1 MSQIGDIKMYYDV
14 IVIGGGPAGML
25 AAGAAGARGRKTLLI
40 EKNEKLG
47 KKLFITG
54 KGRCNVTNAAD
65 MDEFMSNIPKNS
77 KFLYSAFRGL
87 SNMDLITLLNE
98 MGLKTK
104 VERGGRVFPESDK
117 SSDVLKALGKYLD
130 KNNVDIMLHTT
141 VSDIKVTTNKISK
154 VILEDGKEIP
164 CESVIICTGGLSY
177 PQTGSTGDGLEFAK
191 DLGHN
196 VTELFPS
203 LIPLLVK
210 EEYIKDLQGLSLKNV
225 SIKVIVDNKIIY
237 DDFGEMLFTHYGLS
251 GPIVLSASFYISDH
265 LKKKKVIKFSIDLKP
280 ALSEEDLDKRV
291 LKDFNEKLNK
301 QFKNSLDGLLPQKLI
316 PVIIKLSK
324 IDENKE
330 VNQISKEERKQL
342 VSLLK
347 NLEFTITGTRPISEA
362 IVTSGGISLKE
373 VNPKTMESKIIQ
385 GLYFAGEIMDLDA
398 FTGGFNL
405 QIAFSTGHAAGSDA

>member
-1 MSQIGDIKMYYDV
+1 MYYDV
-14 IVIGGGPAGML
+14 IVIGGGPAGIL
-25 AAGAAGARGRKTLLI
+25 SAGAAGERGRKTLLI

-65 MDEFMSNIPKNS
+65 MDEFMSKIPKNS

-87 SNMDLITLLNE
+87 SNIDLIAMLHD

-117 SSDVLKALGKYLD
+117 SSDVIKALGKYLD
-130 KNNVDIMLHTT
+130 KNNVDVMLHSK
-141 VSDIKVTTNKISK
+141 VREIKVTDHKISK
-154 VILEDGKEIP
+154 VVLEDGRDIP

-191 DLGHN
+191 DLGHH
-196 VTELFPS
+196 VTDLYPS

-210 EEYIKDLQGLSLKNV
+210 EEYIKELQGLSLKNV
-225 SIKVIVDNKIIY
+225 SIKVIVDNKSIY

-251 GPIVLSASFYISDH
+251 GPIVLSASFYISDY
-265 LKKKKVIKFSIDLKP
+265 LKKKKDIKFSIDLKP
-280 ALSEEDLDKRV
+280 ALSEEDLDRRV

-316 PVIIKLSK
+316 PVIINLSK

-362 IVTSGGISLKE
+362 IITSGGISLKE
-373 VNPKTMESKIIQ
+373 INPKTMESKLIK

>member
-1 MSQIGDIKMYYDV
+1 MYYDV

-25 AAGAAGARGRKTLLI
+25 AAGAAGARGRKTLII

-87 SNMDLITLLNE
+87 SNMDLIAMLND

-104 VERGGRVFPESDK
+104 IERGGRVFPESDK
-117 SSDVLKALGKYLD
+117 SSDVLKALGKYLNQ
-130 KNNVDIMLHTT
+130 NNVDVMLNTR
-141 VSDIKVTTNKISK
+141 VREIKVTEHKINK
-154 VILEDGKEIP
+154 VLLEDGKEIP
-164 CESVIICTGGLSY
+164 CESVIVCTGGLSY

-191 DLGHN
+191 ALGHQ
-196 VTELFPS
+196 VTDLYPS

-210 EEYIKDLQGLSLKNV
+210 EEYIKELQGLSLKNV
-225 SIKVIVDNKIIY
+225 SIKIVIDHKSIY

-265 LKKKKVIKFSIDLKP
+265 LKKKKDIKFSIDLKP

-301 QFKNSLDGLLPQKLI
+301 QFKNSLDALLPQKLI

-347 NLEFTITGTRPISEA
+347 NLEFTIIGTRPISEA

>member
-1 MSQIGDIKMYYDV
+1 MYYDV

-25 AAGAAGARGRKTLLI
+25 AAGAAGARGRKTLII

-87 SNMDLITLLNE
+87 SNIDLIAMLND

-104 VERGGRVFPESDK
+104 IERGGRVFPESDK
-117 SSDVLKALGKYLD
+117 SSDVLKALGKYLNQ
-130 KNNVDIMLHTT
+130 NNVDVMLNTR
-141 VSDIKVTTNKISK
+141 VREIKVTEHKINK
-154 VILEDGKEIP
+154 VLLEDGTEIP
-164 CESVIICTGGLSY
+164 CESVIVCTGGLSY

-191 DLGHN
+191 ALGHQ
-196 VTELFPS
+196 VTDLYPS

-210 EEYIKDLQGLSLKNV
+210 EEYIKELQGLSLKNV
-225 SIKVIVDNKIIY
+225 SIKIVVDHKSIY

-265 LKKKKVIKFSIDLKP
+265 LKKKKDIKFSIDLKP
-280 ALSEEDLDKRV
+280 ALSEEDLDRRV

-347 NLEFTITGTRPISEA
+347 NLEFTIIGTRPISEA

-373 VNPKTMESKIIQ
+373 VNPKTMESKLIQ

>member
-1 MSQIGDIKMYYDV
+1 MYYDV

-25 AAGAAGARGRKTLLI
+25 AAGAAGERGRKTLLI

-65 MDEFMSNIPKNS
+65 MDDFMSNIPKNA
-77 KFLYSAFRGL
+77 KFLYSAFKGL
-87 SNMDLITLLNE
+87 SNIDLIAMLND

-104 VERGGRVFPESDK
+104 IERGGRVFPESDK

-130 KNNVDIMLHTT
+130 KNNVDVMLHTK
-141 VSDIKVTTNKISK
+141 VKEIKVTDHKINK
-154 VILEDGKEIP
+154 VVLADGTEIP
-164 CESVIICTGGLSY
+164 CESVVVSTGGLSY
-177 PQTGSTGDGLEFAK
+177 PQTGSTGDGLAFAK
-191 DLGHN
+191 DLGHH
-196 VTELFPS
+196 VTDLFPS

-210 EEYIKDLQGLSLKNV
+210 EDYIKELQGLSLKNV
-225 SIKVIVDNKIIY
+225 AIKVTVDHKSIY

-251 GPIVLSASFYISDH
+251 GPIVLSASFFISDH
-265 LKKKKVIKFSIDLKP
+265 LKKKKDIKFSIDLKP
-280 ALSEEDLDKRV
+280 ALSEEDLDRRV

-301 QFKNSLDGLLPQKLI
+301 QYKNALDALLPQKLI

-373 VNPKTMESKIIQ
+373 VNPKTMESKLIQ
-385 GLYFAGEIMDLDA
+385 GLYFAGEVMDLDA

>member
-1 MSQIGDIKMYYDV
+1 MYYDV

-25 AAGAAGARGRKTLLI
+25 AAGAAGERGRKTLLI

-65 MDEFMSNIPKNS
+65 MDDFMSNIPKNA

-87 SNMDLITLLNE
+87 SNIDLIAMLND

-104 VERGGRVFPESDK
+104 IERGGRVFPESDK

-130 KNNVDIMLHTT
+130 KNNVDVMLHTK
-141 VSDIKVTTNKISK
+141 VKEIKVTDHKINK
-154 VILEDGKEIP
+154 VVLADGTEIP
-164 CESVIICTGGLSY
+164 CESVVVSTGGLSY
-177 PQTGSTGDGLEFAK
+177 PQTGSTGDGLAFAK
-191 DLGHN
+191 DLGHH
-196 VTELFPS
+196 VTDLFPS

-210 EEYIKDLQGLSLKNV
+210 EDYIKELQGLSLKNV
-225 SIKVIVDNKIIY
+225 AIKVTVDHKSIY

-251 GPIVLSASFYISDH
+251 GPIVLSASFFISDH
-265 LKKKKVIKFSIDLKP
+265 LKKKKDIKFSIDLKP
-280 ALSEEDLDKRV
+280 ALSEEDLDRRV

-301 QFKNSLDGLLPQKLI
+301 QYKNALDALLPQKLI

-373 VNPKTMESKIIQ
+373 VNPKTMESKLIQ
-385 GLYFAGEIMDLDA
+385 GLYFAGEVMDLDA

>member
-1 MSQIGDIKMYYDV
+1 MYYDV
-14 IVIGGGPAGML
+14 IVIGGGPAGIL
-25 AAGAAGARGRKTLLI
+25 AAGAAGERGRKTLLI

-65 MDEFMSNIPKNS
+65 MDDFMSNIPKNA

-87 SNMDLITLLNE
+87 SNIDLIAMLND

-104 VERGGRVFPESDK
+104 IERGGRVFPESDK

-130 KNNVDIMLHTT
+130 KNNVDVMLNTK
-141 VSDIKVTTNKISK
+141 VKEIKVTDHKINK
-154 VILEDGKEIP
+154 VVLADGTEIP
-164 CESVIICTGGLSY
+164 CESVVVSTGGLSY
-177 PQTGSTGDGLEFAK
+177 PQTGSTGDGLAFAK
-191 DLGHN
+191 DLGHH
-196 VTELFPS
+196 VTDLFPS

-210 EEYIKDLQGLSLKNV
+210 EDYIKELQGLSLKNV
-225 SIKVIVDNKIIY
+225 AIRVTVDHKSIY

-251 GPIVLSASFYISDH
+251 GPIVLSASFFISDH
-265 LKKKKVIKFSIDLKP
+265 LKKKKDIKFSIDLKP
-280 ALSEEDLDKRV
+280 ALSEEDLDRRV

-301 QFKNSLDGLLPQKLI
+301 QYKNALDALLPQKLI

-373 VNPKTMESKIIQ
+373 VNPKTMESKLIQ
-385 GLYFAGEIMDLDA
+385 GLYFAGEVMDLDA

>member
-1 MSQIGDIKMYYDV
+1 MFYDV
-14 IVIGGGPAGML
+14 IVIGGGPSGML

-87 SNMDLITLLNE
+87 SNIDLIALLND

-104 VERGGRVFPESDK
+104 IERGGRVFPESDK

-130 KNNVDIMLHTT
+130 RNSVDVMLNSK
-141 VSDIKVTTNKISK
+141 VREIKISDNKISK

-164 CESVIICTGGLSY
+164 CESVVVCTGGLSY
-177 PQTGSTGDGLEFAK
+177 PQTGSTGEGLDFART
-191 DLGHN
+191 LGHT
-196 VTELFPS
+196 VTDLYPS
-203 LIPLLVK
+203 LIPLVVK
-210 EEYIKDLQGLSLKNV
+210 EEYIKELQGLSLKNV
-225 SIKVIVDNKIIY
+225 SIKIVVDNKSIY

-265 LKKKKVIKFSIDLKP
+265 LKKKKDIKFSIDLKP
-280 ALSEEDLDKRV
+280 ALSEEDLDRRV
-291 LKDFNEKLNK
+291 LKDFNENLNK
-301 QFKNSLDGLLPQKLI
+301 QFKNSLDALLPQKLI

-330 VNQISKEERKQL
+330 INQISKEERKQL

-347 NLEFTITGTRPISEA
+347 NLEFKVTGTRPISEA

-373 VNPKTMESKIIQ
+373 INPKTMESKLIE

-405 QIAFSTGHAAGSDA
+405 QIAFSTGHAAGSNA

>member
-1 MSQIGDIKMYYDV
+1 MQYDV
-14 IVIGGGPAGML
+14 VVIGGGPAGIL

-40 EKNEKLG
+40 EKNEKIG

-77 KFLYSAFRGL
+77 KFLYSAFRAL
-87 SNMDLITLLNE
+87 SNNDLIDLLHD

-117 SSDVLKALGKYLD
+117 SSDVLKALQKYLD
-130 KNNVDIMLHTT
+130 KNNVDVMLHTS
-141 VSDIKVTTNKISK
+141 VREIKAADDKINR
-154 VILEDGKEIP
+154 VLLEDGREIS
-164 CESVIICTGGLSY
+164 CESVIVCTGGLSY
-177 PQTGSTGDGLEFAK
+177 PQTGSTGDGLAFAK
-191 DLGHN
+191 AVGHT
-196 VTELFPS
+196 VTDLFPS
-203 LIPLLVK
+203 LIPLVVK
-210 EEYIKDLQGLSLKNV
+210 EDYIKDLQGLSLKNV
-225 SIKVIVDNKIIY
+225 AIKVLIDQKTIY

-251 GPIVLSASFYISDH
+251 GPIILSASFYISDH
-265 LKKKKVIKFSIDLKP
+265 LRKKKDIKLAIDLKP

-301 QFKNSLDGLLPQKLI
+301 QFKNSLDALLPQKLI

-347 NLEFTITGTRPISEA
+347 HLEFTITGTRPIAEA
-362 IVTSGGISLKE
+362 IVTSGGVSIKE
-373 VNPKTMESKIIQ
+373 INPKTMESKLIS
-385 GLYFAGEIMDLDA
+385 GLYFAGEVMDLDA
-398 FTGGFNL
+398 FTGGYNL
-405 QIAFSTGHAAGSDA
+405 QIAFSTGYAAGSDA

>member
-1 MSQIGDIKMYYDV
+1 MYYDV

-25 AAGAAGARGRKTLLI
+25 AAGAAGARGRKTLII

-87 SNMDLITLLNE
+87 SNIDLIAMLND

-104 VERGGRVFPESDK
+104 IERGGRVFPESDK
-117 SSDVLKALGKYLD
+117 SSDVLKALGKYLNQ
-130 KNNVDIMLHTT
+130 NNVDVMLNTR
-141 VSDIKVTTNKISK
+141 VREIKVTEHKINK
-154 VILEDGKEIP
+154 VLLEDGTEIP
-164 CESVIICTGGLSY
+164 CESVIVCTGGLSY

-191 DLGHN
+191 ALGHQ
-196 VTELFPS
+196 VTDLYPS

-210 EEYIKDLQGLSLKNV
+210 EEYIKELQGLSLKNV
-225 SIKVIVDNKIIY
+225 SIKIVVDHKSIY

-265 LKKKKVIKFSIDLKP
+265 LKKKKDIKFSIDLKP
-280 ALSEEDLDKRV
+280 ALSEEDLDRRV

-316 PVIIKLSK
+316 SVIIKLSK

-347 NLEFTITGTRPISEA
+347 NLEFTIIGTRPISEA

-373 VNPKTMESKIIQ
+373 VNPKTMESKLIQ

>member
-1 MSQIGDIKMYYDV
+1 MYYDV

-87 SNMDLITLLNE
+87 SNVDLIALLND

-104 VERGGRVFPESDK
+104 IERGGRVFPESDK

-130 KNNVDIMLHTT
+130 KHNVDVMLNTKVREIK
-141 VSDIKVTTNKISK
+141 VSDNKINK
-154 VILEDGKEIP
+154 VLLEDGKDIP
-164 CESVIICTGGLSY
+164 CESVILCTGGLSY
-177 PQTGSTGDGLEFAK
+177 PQTGSTGEGLDFARA
-191 DLGHN
+191 LGHTI
-196 VTELFPS
+196 TELYPS
-203 LIPLLVK
+203 LIPLVVK
-210 EEYIKDLQGLSLKNV
+210 EDYIKDLQGLSLKNV
-225 SIKVIVDNKIIY
+225 SIKIVVDNKSIY

-265 LKKKKVIKFSIDLKP
+265 LRKKKDIKFSIDLKP
-280 ALSEEDLDKRV
+280 ALSEEDLDRRV
-291 LKDFNEKLNK
+291 LKDFNENLNK
-301 QFKNSLDGLLPQKLI
+301 QFKNALDALLPQKLI

-330 VNQISKEERKQL
+330 INQISKEERKQL

-347 NLEFTITGTRPISEA
+347 NLEFTVTGTRPISEA

-373 VNPKTMESKIIQ
+373 VNPKTMESKLIE

-405 QIAFSTGHAAGSDA
+405 QIAFSTGHAAGSNA